1 MSNTLTVAF
10 IAQFDNEVKQA
21 YQGMARLTGT
31 ARTRTGV
38 NGSTYRFPKMGKGMA
53 QPRVYQ
59 ADVTPMNVINSN
71 VTATLEPWNAPEYSD
86 IFAQAQ
92 VNFDERRELVKVVAG
107 ALGRRLD
114 QLELDALLLG
124 TTNTVAVGFGGSN
137 AMNVG
142 KLRAMKRVLDDNGV
156 PEEDRHVAISATALQ
171 QLLGSAQ
178 TTSMF
183 YNQVRSLVDGEIKK
197 FLGFDFHLIE
207 TRTEGGLPLTGN
219 SRTIYAWHRDAVG
232 MAIGMDMSTEINYV
246 PEKTS
251 WLINGKLLAGA
262 INIDNAGIV
271 QATIDESVEV
281 NPTV

>member
-1 MSNTLTVAF
+1 MSNTLPTAF
-10 IAQFDNEVKQA
+10 IAQFDAEVKQA

-71 VTATLEPWNAPEYSD
+71 VTATLEPWLAPEYSD
-86 IFAQAQ
+86 LLAQAQ

-114 QLELDALLLG
+114 QIEINALNLG
-124 TTNTVAVGFGGSN
+124 TDNTVAVGFGGSN

-142 KLRAMKRVLDDNGV
+142 KLRAMKQVMDDNGV
-156 PEEDRHVAISATALQ
+156 PEEDRHIAISATALQ

-183 YNQVRSLVDGEIKK
+183 YNQVRALVDGEIKK
-197 FLGFDFHLIE
+197 FLGFDFRMIE
-207 TRTEGGLPLTGN
+207 SRTEGGLPKTGN
-219 SRTIYAWHRDAVG
+219 IRTIYAWHRDAVG
-232 MAIGMDMSTEINYV
+232 MAIGVNENTEINYI

-251 WLINGKLLAGA
+251 WLVTGKLLAGG

-281 NPTV
+281 NPA